1 MRRVTYT
8 IEVHPED
15 IPVRGNA
22 MSSGDNELDREVED
36 AILARLAQGEEWA
49 WCTVEVIAHWG
60 EHTGSA
66 FLGGCSYKDKADFI
80 TDSDYY
86 DDMCAEARSELEK
99 GLRALVTAGQEAA
112 NELEE
117 LEAYDE

>member
-1 MRRVTYT
+1 MKRVTYT

-22 MSSGDNELDREVED
+22 ISSGDDALDREVED
-36 AILARLAQGEEWA
+36 SIL
-49 WCTVEVIAHWG
+49 
-60 EHTGSA
+60 
-66 FLGGCSYKDKADFI
+66 
-80 TDSDYY
+80 SD
-86 DDMCAEARSELEK
+86 L
-99 GLRALVTAGQEAA
+99 EAA

>member
-1 MRRVTYT
+1 MKRVTYT

-22 MSSGDNELDREVED
+22 MVSGDDALDREVED
-36 AILARLAQGEEWA
+36 SILSDLEAGNEWA

-66 FLGGCSYKDKADFI
+66 FLGCCSHKNMADFQNN
-80 TDSDYY
+80 SGDYEQMQI
-86 DDMCAEARSELEK
+86 DARANLEAR
-99 GLRALVTAGQEAA
+99 LRMMVQRGEEAA

>member
-1 MRRVTYT
+1 MSITFEIV
-8 IEVHPED
+8 VHAED

-60 EHTGSA
+60 EHAARLSA
-66 FLGGCSYKDKADFI
+66 WHCS
-80 TDSDYY
+80 
-86 DDMCAEARSELEK
+86 
-99 GLRALVTAGQEAA
+99 GVVV
-112 NELEE
+112 
-117 LEAYDE
+117 